1 MKIVFTLEL
10 VEILIDYVVSITDPL
25 LYIIHCAERKL
36 IDGNIRSCVVTIDS
50 DLELNRLKQVI
61 DFMINDDITIP
72 VELVKLFKSKKL

>member
-25 LYIIHCAERKL
+25 LCIIHCAERKL